1 MKRNLQKTLITI
13 ACILCSIGVFAY
25 DFEMDGI
32 YYEIRNSDEVKV
44 SYRGSSSDSY
54 NNEYTGS
61 VVIPEKVT
69 YNNTTYSVTS
79 IGWGAFE
86 GCTGLTEITIP
97 NLVKVVSRG
106 IFAGCESLE
115 TLILGTGIDK
125 FREVALRGCD
135 AIKTIYVPAEKAD
148 CYKRLL
154 PNNLHPFI
162 VELEPMK
169 KAKKI

>member
-1 MKRNLQKTLITI
+1 M
-13 ACILCSIGVFAY
+13 
-25 DFEMDGI
+25 
-32 YYEIRNSDEVKV
+32 
-44 SYRGSSSDSY
+44 
-54 NNEYTGS
+54 
-61 VVIPEKVT
+61 
-69 YNNTTYSVTS
+69 
-79 IGWGAFE
+79 
-86 GCTGLTEITIP
+86 TEITIP

-162 VELEPMK
+162 VELEPVK
-169 KAKKI
+169 KAKNK